1 MAIKLN
7 ISVTR
12 KAIYAALIVI
22 TLLAIIGGGYA
33 YSIAIP
39 KPGHG
44 ADTITVAIP
53 GLSPSHPCSTT
64 SLQEA
69 ITKGC
74 IRNSNLG
81 GVVWLTNCAYRG
93 YTLANPFGQP
103 AINCPANQVMVG
115 GLGCG
120 GGYCGTGLSQ
130 FWCCQLIVLDGDI

>member
-7 ISVTR
+7 VNVTR
-12 KAIYAALIVI
+12 KAVYFALIII
-22 TLLAIIGGGYA
+22 TVLAIIGGGYA

-53 GLSPSHPCSTT
+53 GLSPSHPCRTT

-69 ITKGC
+69 ITRGC

-81 GVVWLTNCAYRG
+81 GTVWTTNCAYKGATG
-93 YTLANPFGQP
+93 YPFGSQG
-103 AINCPANQVMVG
+103 IDCPANEVMVG

-120 GGYCGTGLSQ
+120 GDYCGTGLSQ